1 MYVKMCVLY
10 SYICTY
16 IFSCILFD
24 FLMILAVLYI
34 VLEIRISSLPMHQKN
49 AYNYIYLD
57 GGITLISY

>member
-10 SYICTY
+10 SYVHIY
-16 IFSCILFD
+16 SRVLSD

>member
-1 MYVKMCVLY
+1 M
-10 SYICTY
+10 
-16 IFSCILFD
+16 CILFD